1 MSYITEQLAPKEKI
15 VYYGKIHKIMFLE
28 PTLMSLICLLFFRTM
43 IWYQLLGIVWLYY
56 VFKYTSIEVAITN
69 RQIIAKQGII
79 SVDCASMELAA
90 IEGVRIKKS
99 LLGMML
105 GYGTILICGKGGKN
119 IGLPLLVNPEKF
131 KAELYQTAE
140 VVQE

>member
-1 MSYITEQLAPKEKI
+1 MSYITEQLSPKEKI
-15 VYYGKIHKIMFLE
+15 VYHGQIHKIMFLE
-28 PTLMSLICLLFFRTM
+28 PTLMTLICLLFFRTA
-43 IWYQLLGIVWLYY
+43 IWYFLLGIIWLYY
-56 VFKYTSIEVAITN
+56 ALKYSNIEIVITN

-119 IGLPLLVNPEKF
+119 IGLPLLANPEKF

-140 VVQE
+140 VVKE

>member
-1 MSYITEQLAPKEKI
+1 MSYITEQLGPKEQI
-15 VYYGKIHKIMFLE
+15 VYPGRIHKIIFLE
-28 PTLMSLICLLFFRTM
+28 PVLMTLICLLFFRM
-43 IWYQLLGIVWLYY
+43 LIWYQVLAVIWFYY
-56 VFKYTSIEVAITN
+56 FLKYSSMEVAITN

-105 GYGTILICGKGGKN
+105 GYGTIRICGKGGKN
-119 IGLPLLVNPEKF
+119 IGIPLLIDPEKF
-131 KAELYQTAE
+131 KAALYQAIE
-140 VVQE
+140 AIKE